1 MTPRL
6 QCLRPSPQMPTQACS
21 CGLCRLTASE
31 APPRATAR
39 VGGCEVSR
47 PGRAGALV
55 PTPGG
60 SPCSAGLPRAAHLY
74 AGCRGLGTLFPQP
87 PAGMGASSPRLPTQT
102 PPEKAARRRDPTRS
116 LPASIW
122 GGVGDRAFWAVEDR
136 HLPADRAL
144 SGHQSIMEPWV
155 PGSKLVAGEEGHWP
169 LADPTQLRRRT
180 KLDSPVIGTEG

>member
-1 MTPRL
+1 MVTPRL

-39 VGGCEVSR
+39 VGGCEVSW

-60 SPCSAGLPRAAHLY
+60 SPCSVGLPRAAHLY

-87 PAGMGASSPRLPTQT
+87 PAGMGTSSPRLPTQT
-102 PPEKAARRRDPTRS
+102 PPEKAAGRRDPIRS

-122 GGVGDRAFWAVEDR
+122 GGPGFLGCGGPTAAGRPCLVRPPEHHGALGAGIQAGGWRGRSLAPGGSHPVEEADKIRLPCDRD
-136 HLPADRAL
+136 
-144 SGHQSIMEPWV
+144 
-155 PGSKLVAGEEGHWP
+155 
-169 LADPTQLRRRT
+169 
-180 KLDSPVIGTEG
+180 